1 MDRTSKR
8 RAHPLPARVIVGLT
22 GILLVAGAL
31 PDAVRP
37 QDAVPVL
44 VRVEDRTRVGARN
57 RVVQRDPR
65 TGADREI
72 YASQGYIPY
81 QLAVSPS
88 GQYVSF
94 IEVDGSQPKRRLV
107 VVELSGRTVRILGE
121 SAVHAPR
128 GIREHVWCCGPD
140 KLAVIVGSV
149 GEPGALGEATK
160 LPAGVSV
167 VDVRTGADVV
177 IAGVWRPEQV
187 YWTTIDT
194 SLYIKGAPQ
203 VPPGTRG
210 SVRWPVYRYH
220 VPTGRLSL
228 TTHRGVF
235 LSPDGKYY
243 FDRGSEP
250 GLFRVYRTA
259 DDEDVTTVLTVPAD
273 QVQWGYE
280 HGWMPGADHV
290 LIFIPGSSRPE
301 PKPGQR
307 RKPPQL
313 MDRNVPQLYPDRWN
327 VAVDAETG
335 RVIERF
341 QGDIGAGWKTN
352 SRALP
357 VEGHGGVELVQL
369 RGP

>member
-1 MDRTSKR
+1 M
-8 RAHPLPARVIVGLT
+8 VIVGLV
-22 GILLVAGAL
+22 GILRVPGAP
-31 PDAVRP
+31 PDAART

-44 VRVEDRTRVGARN
+44 VRVEDRTRVGPRN
-57 RVVQRDPR
+57 RVVLQDPR
-65 TGADREI
+65 THADREI
-72 YASQGYIPY
+72 YVSQGHIPY
-81 QLAVSPS
+81 GLGVSQS

-94 IEVDGSQPKRRLV
+94 IEVDGAGTKQRLV
-107 VVELSGRTVRILGE
+107 IIELSGRTVRVLGE
-121 SAVHAPR
+121 SAIHAPR
-128 GIREHVWCCGPD
+128 GIRAHLWCCGLD
-140 KLAVIVGSV
+140 KLAIIVGSV
-149 GEPGALGEATK
+149 GEAGAPGEATM

-167 VDVRTGADVV
+167 VDVRTGADVL
-177 IAGVWRPEQV
+177 IEGVWRPQQLH
-187 YWTTIDT
+187 WAAFDT

-210 SVRWPVYRYH
+210 PVTWPVYRYH

-228 TTHRGVF
+228 TTHRGGS

-243 FDRGSEP
+243 FDRRSEP

-259 DDEDVTTVLTVPAD
+259 DDDDVTKILSVPAD

-280 HGWMPGADHV
+280 HGWMPGADHA
-290 LIFIPGSSRPE
+290 LIFIPGSPPPG

-307 RKPPQL
+307 RKPPQR
-313 MDRNVPQLYPDRWN
+313 MDPNVPQLYPDRWN

-335 RVIERF
+335 RVIARF